1 MRTIT
6 KECEPINKEKFLQSI
21 TATMAADEDFFKKVY
36 GYSYCDSGFLSKAA
50 GKLLAVGRKD
60 IIEKYNQWFA
70 RYQEQRG
77 KELKEVAH
85 WYARQIDDWY
95 EREVKKCNKEQQV
108 TENRWLNM
116 QMKHLTNIKNME
128 T

>member
-6 KECEPINKEKFLQSI
+6 KECEPISKEKFLQSI
-21 TATMAADEDFFKKVY
+21 TAAMVADEEFFKKVY
-36 GYSYCDSGFLSKAA
+36 GYSYCDKDFLNVVAR
-50 GKLLAVGRKD
+50 KLVKVGRKD

-70 RYQEQRG
+70 RYQEQRD

-95 EREVKKCNKEQQV
+95 EREAKRKSARREQRKYEFTGLPQD
-108 TENRWLNM
+108 W
-116 QMKHLTNIKNME
+116 
-128 T
+128 

>member
-1 MRTIT
+1 MRPAQPA
-6 KECEPINKEKFLQSI
+6 KECEPISKEQFLQSI

-36 GYSYCDSGFLSKAA
+36 SYSYCDSGFLSKAA

-70 RYQEQRG
+70 RYQEQRD

-85 WYARQIDDWY
+85 WYVKQLDDWY
-95 EREVKKCNKEQQV
+95 EREVKRKSARTDRKYEFTGLPQD
-108 TENRWLNM
+108 W
-116 QMKHLTNIKNME
+116 
-128 T
+128 

>member
-1 MRTIT
+1 M
-6 KECEPINKEKFLQSI
+6 
-21 TATMAADEDFFKKVY
+21 
-36 GYSYCDSGFLSKAA
+36 
-50 GKLLAVGRKD
+50 AVGRKD

-70 RYQEQRG
+70 RYQEQRD

-95 EREVKKCNKEQQV
+95 EGEVKKWNKEQQV

>member
-6 KECEPINKEKFLQSI
+6 KECKPISKEKFLQSI
-21 TATMAADEDFFKKVY
+21 TAAMVADEDFLKKVY
-36 GYSYCDSGFLSKAA
+36 GYSYCDKNFLSVVA
-50 GKLLAVGRKD
+50 GKLVKVGRKD
-60 IIEKYNQWFA
+60 IIKQYNQWFA
-70 RYQEQRG
+70 RYQEQRD

-85 WYARQIDDWY
+85 WYVKQVDDWY
-95 EREVKKCNKEQQV
+95 EREVKKWNKEQQV

>member
-1 MRTIT
+1 MV
-6 KECEPINKEKFLQSI
+6 
-21 TATMAADEDFFKKVY
+21 ADEDFFKKVY

-70 RYQEQRG
+70 RYQEQRN

-95 EREVKKCNKEQQV
+95 EGEVKKWNKEQQV

>member
-1 MRTIT
+1 MV
-6 KECEPINKEKFLQSI
+6 
-21 TATMAADEDFFKKVY
+21 ADEDFFKKVY

-70 RYQEQRG
+70 RYQEQRD

-95 EREVKKCNKEQQV
+95 EGETKKWNRKNYSKNSETQRLKLLKKKKELLEALLTQK
-108 TENRWLNM
+108 TE
-116 QMKHLTNIKNME
+116 
-128 T
+128 